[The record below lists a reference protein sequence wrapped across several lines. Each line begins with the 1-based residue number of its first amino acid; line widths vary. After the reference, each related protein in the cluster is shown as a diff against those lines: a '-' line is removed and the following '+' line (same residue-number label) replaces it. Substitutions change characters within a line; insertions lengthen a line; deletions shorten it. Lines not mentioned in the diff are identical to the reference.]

1 MLLLRLRHRR
11 ETAARQHARRSGS
24 GACVVRWC
32 RRTAKPRG
40 EAAVSV
46 ATGPFAPAARGRS
59 SAPESV
65 AGKVARSFRALVRR
79 HREARAIEHLESLSD
94 HSLKD
99 IGIARSEIAL
109 VVRWGQIARARGRHV
124 PD

>member
-1 MLLLRLRHRR
+1 M
-11 ETAARQHARRSGS
+11 S
-24 GACVVRWC
+24 VV
-32 RRTAKPRG
+32 
-40 EAAVSV
+40 
-46 ATGPFAPAARGRS
+46 TGLFAPAAPGRI